1 MDTRNQLPVTSDQLP
16 VSDGY
21 MDVFMN
27 FIEAVSRSKKLKKR
41 EQTERRLELAL
52 RKAFRE
58 QGKLFVRGLIK
69 FKHRFTEAAQIRS
82 PFGDD
87 KVVLDESIPP
97 TEWLFV
103 FQLVAQKTASL
114 FEKPIDAAAQAAMLQ
129 GAGNL
134 IADLGMSISFTLKN
148 PRAEAYL
155 EKYGA
160 QRVTGI
166 NETTRDY
173 IRTVMEQAATE
184 GWSYDKTAKAITDR
198 FQEFAIGKP
207 QAHIDSRAHLIAVT
221 EAGNAA
227 LEGQLI
233 VAQDLQDAGVTM
245 EKSWSTVGDDKVT
258 AECKA
263 NEDQGFIALNLPFQS
278 GHQRPLR
285 FPGCRCDLITRVKN

>member
-1 MDTRNQLPVTSDQLP
+1 MGMHEISAE

-21 MDVFMN
+21 MDAFMN
-27 FIEAVSRSKKLKKR
+27 LIEATRRSGRLRKR
-41 EQTERRLELAL
+41 EQIERRLELAL

-58 QGKLFVRGLIK
+58 QGKQFVRGLSK
-69 FKHRFTEAAQIRS
+69 FRNRFAEAAQIRS

-87 KVVLDESIPP
+87 KIMLDESIPP

-103 FQLVAQKTASL
+103 FHLVAQKTASL

-134 IADLGMSISFTLKN
+134 IADLGMSISFTLQN

-160 QRVTGI
+160 RLVTNI

-173 IRTVMEQAATE
+173 IRTIMEQSAAE
-184 GWSYDKTAKAITDR
+184 GWSYDRTAEAITDR

-207 QAHIDSRAHLIAVT
+207 QEHIDSRAHLIAVT

-227 LEGQLI
+227 LEGQMI

-245 EKSWSTVGDDKVT
+245 EKAWSTVGDEKVT
-258 AECKA
+258 SECKA
-263 NEDQGFIALNLPFQS
+263 NEEQGFIALHLSFKS

-285 FPGCRCDLITRVKN
+285 FPGCRCDLITRVKH